1 MPCIEG
7 KKYIFVS
14 YIRGKNKY
22 PSIYFQFML
31 KYMYSLPKRLEV
43 EHILKTNKLKTY

>member
-1 MPCIEG
+1 MACIEG

-22 PSIYFQFML
+22 ASIYFRFML
-31 KYMYSLPKRLEV
+31 KYMYSLPKPRRFGG
-43 EHILKTNKLKTY
+43 